1 MNIYTSFLECANR
14 WIDRPAME
22 HQMEDGSV
30 RKFDYRQTIAWVES
44 YADELSKYGIKA
56 GSRVAIIA
64 EACPEW
70 NVAYY
75 AIAKFEATS
84 VLLDPSL
91 PQPELLRLIE
101 FAEVD
106 ALIVNSGVYAKLTD
120 LEKVT
125 TAPVLDLMDGLKHL
139 SGKVLEQP
147 HVTPGNPEVAFIIFS
162 SGTTRVACGIMHG
175 HDQIINTALS
185 TIRSNGLNE
194 TDRYMAILPNSHI
207 YGTLTQIF
215 GPYLTGANVRFVQSL
230 TAPALVQCFSE
241 HHPTIIPGVPKLYEL
256 LENAARRKI
265 ASSAKTQKLFN
276 FFFPICLNLRRKFNI
291 NLGKKLFGSVQNALG
306 GEVKLMVSA
315 GAPMRKDTADFYFA
329 TGFPLMITY
338 GSTETN
344 VPVTGNRAGHYTTDT
359 CGRPY
364 PDIQLSFSDSGEVL
378 IKSPYQMLGYFKDEK
393 ATKAAFDENGWLL
406 SGTFAFT
413 PMHQCGHVLSAK
425 YNATHGAT
433 LCCMMIAWMRY
444 FVNRPDNAK
453 YVKLAQNVFGC
464 GLAEAADKLEKMAI
478 EKGVQTKISQFG
490 VTEAALEEITDMV
503 VSVSFG
509 PDGKLNGHPKMTR
522 EDILA
527 CFKLSM

>member
-1 MNIYTSFLECANR
+1 MNIYRSFLECANR

-44 YADELSKYGIKA
+44 YADELAKYGIKA
-56 GSRVAIIA
+56 GSRIAIIA

-84 VLLDPSL
+84 VLIDPSL

-147 HVTPGNPEVAFIIFS
+147 HATPGNPEVAFIIFS

-276 FFFPICLNLRRKFNI
+276 FFFPICLNSCRTARLPSAAGLISTTVQSRRKAA
-291 NLGKKLFGSVQNALG
+291 V
-306 GEVKLMVSA
+306 
-315 GAPMRKDTADFYFA
+315 TADGA
-329 TGFPLMITY
+329 
-338 GSTETN
+338 
-344 VPVTGNRAGHYTTDT
+344 
-359 CGRPY
+359 
-364 PDIQLSFSDSGEVL
+364 
-378 IKSPYQMLGYFKDEK
+378 DEY
-393 ATKAAFDENGWLL
+393 L
-406 SGTFAFT
+406 
-413 PMHQCGHVLSAK
+413 
-425 YNATHGAT
+425 
-433 LCCMMIAWMRY
+433 
-444 FVNRPDNAK
+444 
-453 YVKLAQNVFGC
+453 
-464 GLAEAADKLEKMAI
+464 
-478 EKGVQTKISQFG
+478 TKIDEREIPITPITIMSIGCFSMYFI
-490 VTEAALEEITDMV
+490 TEPFIIV
-503 VSVSFG
+503 F
-509 PDGKLNGHPKMTR
+509 PDTP
-522 EDILA
+522 
-527 CFKLSM
+527 CS